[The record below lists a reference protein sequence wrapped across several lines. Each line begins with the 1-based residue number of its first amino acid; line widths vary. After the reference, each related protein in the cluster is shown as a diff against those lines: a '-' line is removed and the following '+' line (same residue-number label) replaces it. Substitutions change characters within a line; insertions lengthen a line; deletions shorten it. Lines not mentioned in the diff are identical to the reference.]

1 MKINIDI
8 GKTWTVFAE
17 VEKGDVFGIGDA
29 VYMRLTDA
37 EKKGV
42 YYNAWSF
49 VGNVLVHVDDNEKVK
64 IPQRATLEVIL

>member
-1 MKINIDI
+1 MKININR
-8 GKTWTVFAE
+8 GGTWTHFAK

-37 EKKGV
+37 EQQEV

-49 VGNVLVHVDDNEKVK
+49 AGNVLVHIDNNEKVK

>member
-1 MKINIDI
+1 MKINIDTK
-8 GKTWTVFAE
+8 KTWTHFAKA
-17 VEKGDVFGIGDA
+17 EKGDVFGIGDA

-37 EKKGV
+37 EKQGV

-49 VGNVLVHVDDNEKVK
+49 AGNVLVHVDDNEKVK